1 MIGIH
6 NQVTLKKWVLL
17 SLTLCQGQG
26 DPQGEKWKFVISR
39 IVGGFNMSNLG
50 AMFSLKIKEY
60 FETCLKCPKP
70 LKNTKTA
77 QIFIIFHDFW
87 AHVHFNA
94 KVSPM

>member
-26 DPQGEKWKFVISR
+26 DLQGEKWKFVISR
-39 IVGGFNMSNLG
+39 IVGVFNISNLG

-70 LKNTKTA
+70 LKNTKNSTNLHH
-77 QIFIIFHDFW
+77 ISWFFEDLL
-87 AHVHFNA
+87 N
-94 KVSPM
+94 